1 MGSVRSGSTRHVD
14 PALAHHPGG
23 ALWCQGIMVPRNTS
37 AARGTEARMKIE
49 AMLWILVFILVALAF
64 LFTKA
69 RAFSLS
75 AIGVAIVAS
84 VVIVVIAKR
93 GEPIAPGAAAPRAVK
108 QKPVDFERFHI
119 ENLDKADP
127 EAKNRIRMEEIR
139 FDQIRAEAGVER
151 GSIGKVVA
159 RLYNDSATYTLTDYG
174 YYLVVQD
181 CIRTVCTTVFDQHG
195 LSAASVP
202 PNQAR
207 DVEITIRDGS
217 TRDLPAIKILGSAN
231 ILLTPTATRAKLA
244 V

>member
-1 MGSVRSGSTRHVD
+1 
-14 PALAHHPGG
+14 
-23 ALWCQGIMVPRNTS
+23 
-37 AARGTEARMKIE
+37 MKIE
-49 AMLWILVFILVALAF
+49 AMLWIVVLILVALAF
-64 LFTKA
+64 LFPKT

-75 AIGVAIVAS
+75 AIAVAIVAI

-93 GEPIAPGAAAPRAVK
+93 GEPIALGTAAPPPPVE

-127 EAKNRIRMEEIR
+127 EAKNRIPVTEIR
-139 FDQIRAEAGVER
+139 FDQVRAEAGAER
-151 GSIGKVVA
+151 GSIGRIVA

-207 DVEITIRDGS
+207 DVEIAIRDRS
-217 TRDLPAIKILGSAN
+217 TRDLPPIKILGTAN
-231 ILLTPTATRAKLA
+231 ILLTPSATRAQLPGGT
-244 V
+244 

>member
-64 LFTKA
+64 QFPKT

-75 AIGVAIVAS
+75 AIGVAIVAI
-84 VVIVVIAKR
+84 VVIVVLAKR
-93 GEPIAPGAAAPRAVK
+93 GESIPLGAAAPPSIA
-108 QKPVDFERFHI
+108 QKPVDFERFHV

-127 EAKNRIRMEEIR
+127 EAKNRIRVAQIR
-139 FDQIRAEAGVER
+139 FDQIRAEPGVQR
-151 GSIGKVVA
+151 GSIGTIVA
-159 RLYNDSATYTLTDYG
+159 RLYNDSATYTLTDFG
-174 YYLVVQD
+174 YDLVVHD
-181 CIRTVCTTVFDQHG
+181 CIRAVCTTVFDQHG

-207 DVEITIRDGS
+207 DVEIAIRDGN
-217 TRDLPAIKILGSAN
+217 TPDLPAITILA
-231 ILLTPTATRAKLA
+231 
-244 V
+244 